1 MKNLIIII
9 LSVIPFIAFN
19 QEKIEIKIKVEGI
32 RNSQGQIV
40 LSAFKTEKEFDDET
54 PVYNFTID
62 KSSIKDGVI
71 NTSVRLPI
79 GNWGLTLLD
88 DENSNAKM
96 EYNFFGITEEGFGFS
111 NYYLIG
117 LRKPLLDD
125 FDFNVNNK
133 DNVSV
138 KMKIRYM

>member
-9 LSVIPFIAFN
+9 LSIIPILAFN
-19 QEKIEIKIKVEGI
+19 QETIEIKIKVEGI

-54 PVYNFTID
+54 QVYNFTID

-88 DENSNAKM
+88 DENSDAKM

-117 LRKPLLDD
+117 LSKPDLED

>member
-9 LSVIPFIAFN
+9 LSIIPILAFN
-19 QEKIEIKIKVEGI
+19 QETIEIKIKVEGI

-54 PVYNFTID
+54 PVYHFTID
-62 KSSIKDGVI
+62 KSSIKDGVL

-88 DENSNAKM
+88 DENSDAKM

-117 LRKPLLDD
+117 LSKPDLED